1 MWWNKKKEE
10 MKPEL
15 TKEQV
20 KKNKILT
27 DAKDTLY
34 NKTINAINVGD
45 IELANRWFDL
55 FEKIKSYKYNW

>member
-10 MKPEL
+10 VKPEL

-20 KKNKILT
+20 KKIEILAE
-27 DAKDTLY
+27 AKDTLY
-34 NKTINAINVGD
+34 NETVNAINIGD

-55 FEKIKSYKYNW
+55 FEKIKSYKYNF

>member
-10 MKPEL
+10 VKPEL

-20 KKNKILT
+20 KKNKILA
-27 DAKDTLY
+27 DAKDILY
-34 NKTINAINVGD
+34 NKTIDAINASDV
-45 IELANRWFDL
+45 ELANRWFDL